1 MAVIALTAKYPNR
14 PVDILLRSQFLGPPC
29 LCSKASNKNN
39 IQYLAKFLGLL
50 GKYHVK
56 QTISKLILST
66 VNHFLS
72 HEKWSSSNK
81 KRQPR
86 KCQWKKVLLKF
97 SQYLQ
102 EKYLRWS
109 LFLIKLQAFLITPV
123 WRIFAS
129 GCFSLISS
137 PWKDDMIHFTIRHR
151 LSWFI
156 LFSSCSIKFRDESA
170 TFIMWD
176 LFLTE
181 QRFLSA
187 NVL

>member
-97 SQYLQ
+97 SQYLK

-109 LFLIKLQAFLITPV
+109 LFLITPV

-156 LFSSCSIKFRDESA
+156 LFSSCSIK
-170 TFIMWD
+170 I
-176 LFLTE
+176 
-181 QRFLSA
+181 
-187 NVL
+187 